1 MSTTPSDETP
11 LVLTDAAAQEWYMT
25 RRGGGH
31 LLDAHLS
38 AISERFGPGA
48 SYSLRAPIDPLIGRP
63 ALLIIEI
70 DLPVSDDASWEA
82 LNAVESDLLTQ
93 RQHLRELSRRKD
105 PFANVTV
112 TLAAR
117 TEDWEATSRA
127 IEEME

>member
-1 MSTTPSDETP
+1 VSTTPADETP
-11 LVLTDAAAQEWYMT
+11 LVLTGTAAREWYMT

-38 AISERFGPGA
+38 AITERFGPEV
-48 SYSLRAPIDPLIGRP
+48 SYSLRAPVDPLIGRP

-70 DLPVSDDASWEA
+70 DVPISDDASWET
-82 LNAVESDLLTQ
+82 LDAVESDLLNR
-93 RQHLRELSRRKD
+93 RQHLSELARRKD
-105 PFANVTV
+105 PFANVAV

-117 TEDWEATSRA
+117 AEDWEAISSA